1 MKRVLALTM
10 LLSIAGSS
18 QAMAANLGVITSP
31 PTLLNVVVFGMVIG
45 CAVGSFK
52 ILSLLK
58 GGFLFKSWQIFLC
71 SFIVLALS
79 EVGIL
84 LSDFQVVALPK
95 FAVPALL
102 ILAVGLFLFGIFETK
117 KVLD

>member
-10 LLSIAGSS
+10 LLSITGSS
-18 QAMAANLGVITSP
+18 QAMAANLAVITSP
-31 PTLLNVVVFGMVIG
+31 PTALNLVVFGMVVG
-45 CAVGSFK
+45 CAVGSIK
-52 ILSLLK
+52 VLGLLK

-79 EVGIL
+79 EVAIL
-84 LSDFQVVALPK
+84 LNDFEVVVLPK

-102 ILAVGLFLFGIFETK
+102 ILAIGLFLFGIFETK